1 MRSAFPA
8 LSETTSPK
16 FLPGMY
22 FRMVRNT
29 DISMQLF
36 KKGNNYPIM
45 EKLRRRKMGVPLI
58 MSLNDKVPE

>member
-1 MRSAFPA
+1 
-8 LSETTSPK
+8 
-16 FLPGMY
+16 
-22 FRMVRNT
+22 MVRNT